1 MRLDLSLLRRPE
13 LGSVLLGR
21 ERESARV
28 RTLRVQVLLVLTL
41 LGSNLVGV
49 AVAAVLILLVLP
61 GPDLTSSRFLWAN
74 TVVVPVYVLLAVVV
88 GTAWVRSAVYRRVRW
103 FVDGRD
109 PTRDERVLTLR
120 LPGRVTPIPALLW
133 MLGAA
138 VLSTGVAL
146 TG

>member
-88 GTAWVRSAVYRRVRW
+88 GTAWVRSAVYRRVRTTS
-103 FVDGRD
+103 GSARC
-109 PTRDERVLTLR
+109 
-120 LPGRVTPIPALLW
+120 GCPA
-133 MLGAA
+133 GSPSSRASCGCSA
-138 VLSTGVAL
+138 RPSSPRRSG
-146 TG
+146 